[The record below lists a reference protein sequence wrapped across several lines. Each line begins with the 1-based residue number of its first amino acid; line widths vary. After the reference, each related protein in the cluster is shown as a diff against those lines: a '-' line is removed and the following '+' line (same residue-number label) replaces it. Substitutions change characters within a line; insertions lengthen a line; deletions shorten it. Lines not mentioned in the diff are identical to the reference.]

1 MSTESQDKFGAF
13 PLALT
18 YDDVLMAPCYS
29 EVVPNEVSLST
40 QLTREISLT
49 IPLISS
55 AMDTV
60 TESGTAI
67 AMAREGGIGVIHK
80 NLSIAEQVR
89 EVSRVKRSES
99 HMITDP
105 ITIKPDAAL
114 HEVRELMGEHGISG
128 VPVVENEKMVGIIT
142 SRDLRFEENWHQRV
156 SDVMTHNPV
165 TAPEGTTLDEART
178 VLHANKIEKLPIVDQ
193 SGALIGL
200 ITIRDLLQNVASPN
214 ATKDDAG
221 RLRVAAAIGAT
232 GESFERARA
241 LLQAGADAIVIDTAH
256 GHSKNVLSAVAK
268 VRGEFPNANIIAG
281 NVATAEATE
290 ALIQAGADAVKVGI
304 GPGSIC
310 TTRIV
315 AGVGVPQLSAVYQC
329 AKVGQ
334 HHGVPIIADGGIK
347 HSGDAVKAL
356 AAGASTVMLGSML
369 AGTDESPGDRVIYQG
384 RAYKVYRGMGSLE
397 AMRRGSRDRYA
408 QEDIEDQ
415 KLVPEGI
422 EGRVAYKGP
431 VQTVIHQLLGGI
443 RSGMGYVGSPTLT
456 TLRKNVQF
464 VRITNAGWRESH
476 VHDVEITKEAPN
488 YNR

>member
-1 MSTESQDKFGAF
+1 
-13 PLALT
+13 
-18 YDDVLMAPCYS
+18 
-29 EVVPNEVSLST
+29 
-40 QLTREISLT
+40 
-49 IPLISS
+49 
-55 AMDTV
+55 
-60 TESGTAI
+60 
-67 AMAREGGIGVIHK
+67 
-80 NLSIAEQVR
+80 
-89 EVSRVKRSES
+89 
-99 HMITDP
+99 
-105 ITIKPDAAL
+105 
-114 HEVRELMGEHGISG
+114 
-128 VPVVENEKMVGIIT
+128 
-142 SRDLRFEENWHQRV
+142 
-156 SDVMTHNPV
+156 MTHDPV

>member
-1 MSTESQDKFGAF
+1 MSIESQDKFGAF
-13 PLALT
+13 PIGLT
-18 YDDVLMAPCYS
+18 YDDVLMTPCYS
-29 EVVPNEVSLST
+29 EVVPSEVSLGT
-40 QLTREISLT
+40 QLTRDITLT

-67 AMAREGGIGVIHK
+67 AIAREGGIGVIHK
-80 NLSIAEQVR
+80 NLTIDEQVR
-89 EVSRVKRSES
+89 EVRRVKRSES

-114 HEVRELMGEHGISG
+114 HEVRELMREHGISG
-128 VPVVENEKMVGIIT
+128 VPVIEKNVMVGIIT
-142 SRDLRFEENWHQRV
+142 SRDLRFEQNWHQRV
-156 SDVMTHNPV
+156 ADVMTHKPV
-165 TAPEGTTLDEART
+165 TAPDGTTLDEARAI
-178 VLHANKIEKLPIVDQ
+178 LHANKIEKLPIVDND
-193 SGALIGL
+193 GALIGL

-221 RLRVAAAIGAT
+221 RLRVAGAIGAT
-232 GESFERARA
+232 GNSFERAGA
-241 LLQAGADAIVIDTAH
+241 LLQAGVDAVVIDTAH
-256 GHSKNVLSAVAK
+256 GHSKNVLQAVAR

-290 ALIQAGADAVKVGI
+290 ALIKAGANAVKVGI

-315 AGVGVPQLSAVYQC
+315 AGVGVPQLSAVLQC
-329 AKVGQ
+329 AEVGH

-422 EGRVAYKGP
+422 EGRVPYKGP

-443 RSGMGYVGSPTLT
+443 KSGMGYVGAPTLA
-456 TLRKNVQF
+456 TLRKNVRF
-464 VRITNAGWRESH
+464 VRITSAGWRESH